1 MSNPV
6 NIAKESLPSGFMAG
20 NGTVGTSEQVIDDKA
35 FAIQKHIVIRADS
48 DNGNDIIVGRPGDA
62 ANGFILHAGETS
74 PPIYV
79 DDTSK
84 VAVVGGAA
92 DQAYSW
98 IAN

>member
-6 NIAKESLPSGFMAG
+6 NIAKESLPTGFMAG
-20 NGTVGTSEQVIDDKA
+20 NGTVGVSEEVIDALA
-35 FAIQKHIVIRADS
+35 FPIQKHIVIRADS
-48 DNGNDIIVGRPGDA
+48 DNGGDIIVGRPGA
-62 ANGFILHAGETS
+62 AVSGFILHAGETS

-84 VAVVGGAA
+84 VAVVGSEA
-92 DQAYSW
+92 DQDYSW